1 MYRNYDGQKS
11 SFGEV
16 SVRAAA
22 PDPDTLS
29 AFAATRTSD
38 GALTVMLVSKA
49 LSGDRAVTI
58 DVRNRTLTARA
69 QVWQL
74 TSLNEITRL
83 DDVSPTG
90 SSAVTVPPQSITPVV
105 FLPAGTARRRAANR

>member
-1 MYRNYDGQKS
+1 
-11 SFGEV
+11 
-16 SVRAAA
+16 VRAAA

-38 GALTVMLVSKA
+38 GALTVMLVSKT

-58 DVRNRTLTARA
+58 NVRNRTLTATA

-74 TSLNEITRL
+74 TSLNSITRL
-83 DDVSPTG
+83 GDVSPAG
-90 SSAVTVPPQSITPVV
+90 SSALITVPPQSITLVV
-105 FLPAGTARRRAANR
+105 FPPAGTARRRAVNR